1 MDSPS
6 GPDNVTLVSSM
17 SIRIIS
23 VNPISIL
30 LTVSVMSMI
39 SKGVSAIVAS
49 AVLADTEVILGT
61 AKSNRNW

>member
-1 MDSPS
+1 
-6 GPDNVTLVSSM
+6 M